1 MADDLRQ
8 RVTYE
13 MEMGGLDKVNS
24 DLQGVSSQADKS
36 SGALGGLSDQFAI
49 GALKAQAVAAALAFV
64 ADSLKSIPREIQ
76 AMTDLN
82 ASLFDSATRAGLLV
96 EQYQALG
103 YVMRQAGG
111 SVGDAQTMIRS
122 MNSLLNQA
130 SVETSRQRVLLDEL
144 GLSYTNLRNSA
155 PVAAFY
161 DITDAVG
168 QLSTSQERNL
178 ALSELF
184 GNRYSQII
192 GGALNQTQGSI
203 RNATLALE
211 EQGLIIETDTVN
223 AYKVYSGMQTELQAR
238 MEALKS
244 EALLPTLPILE
255 NIIDLKMDLA
265 ERAIPKAGEA
275 VTVFTYMLGESLEVL
290 VSVSGALNDVK
301 LGWDSL
307 PRSLQLLIN
316 PLAGSVEAIYEGAK
330 AMMDADNASQ
340 QMEDAYARQ
349 AEAAR
354 LQGIALTVMN
364 DELALTPQ
372 QLRGMAQALDEMT
385 LMGEA
390 ADPVLQQVNDRLASM
405 TWQTMDALGKIDMY
419 TDAEFERAIAIRE
432 TNIALLQ
439 QWEAQGKVGPAMQRR
454 IDQIRAE
461 IAALNEQ
468 RMKGSASG
476 SGRGG
481 GGTGG
486 GVRVTG
492 EHGYQAQ
499 EDDAEFLAWADAE
512 MQRIIN
518 LGAEQGAAQ
527 AYSFQEAYAAAMA
540 DAQPILDAEMA
551 AWETRYEIGMHYAG
565 LMSNMLVSEWENG
578 FKDID
583 KAFGKMVT
591 RMVAEL
597 ASSGLLSWASSLF
610 GGGPVGIFGQIFGG
624 GK

>member
-8 RVTYE
+8 RVAYE

-223 AYKVYSGMQTELQAR
+223 AYKVYSDMQTELQAR

-405 TWQTMDALGKIDMY
+405 TWQTTEALGPLSQY
-419 TDAEFERAIAIRE
+419 TAQELSRAIATRQ
-432 TNIALLQ
+432 TNVALLE
-439 QWEAQGKVGPAMQRR
+439 QWDAMGKSGPAMQER
-454 IDQIRAE
+454 IERIRQE
-461 IAALNEQ
+461 IALLKEQ
-468 RMKGSASG
+468 AASLGVAAVSAGGSSRAPA
-476 SGRGG
+476 GG
-481 GGTGG
+481 GGGGGEGPKTGG
-486 GVRVTG
+486 ITK
-492 EHGYQAQ
+492 
-499 EDDAEFLAWADAE
+499 ADAMARE
-512 MQRIIN
+512 I
-518 LGAEQGAAQ
+518 AD
-527 AYSFQEAYAAAMA
+527 AMA
-540 DAQPILDAEMA
+540 MQGEYMDSLAEMRLVKEEQFKEIMLA
-551 AWETRYEIGMHYAG
+551 KEAEAWESRYEIGMHYSGMMVGA
-565 LMSNMLVSEWENG
+565 LQAEFMDG
-578 FKDID
+578 FDNVG
-583 KAFGKMVT
+583 KAFEGLVKKM
-591 RMVAEL
+591 MAEL
-597 ASSGLLSWASSLF
+597 AASGLLSWASSLL

-624 GK
+624 GGK

>member
-8 RVTYE
+8 RVAYE

-36 SGALGGLSDQFAI
+36 SGAVGGLSDQFAL
-49 GALKAQAVAAALAFV
+49 GALKAQAVSAALAFV
-64 ADSLKSIPREIQ
+64 AEALKSIPREIQ

-144 GLSYTNLRNSA
+144 GLSYTNLRNSD
-155 PVAAFY
+155 PVEAFY

-192 GGALNQTQGSI
+192 SGALNQTQGSI

-223 AYKVYSGMQTELQAR
+223 AYKVYSDMQTELQAR

-275 VTVFTYMLGESLEVL
+275 VTVLTYMLGEALEVL

-354 LQGIALTVMN
+354 LQAIALTVMN

-372 QLRGMAQALDEMT
+372 QLRGMVQALDEMT

-390 ADPVLQQVNDRLASM
+390 ADPVLQQVNERLATM
-405 TWQTMDALGKIDMY
+405 TWQTTEALGPLSQY
-419 TDAEFERAIAIRE
+419 TAQELSRAIAIRQ
-432 TNIALLQ
+432 TNVALLE
-439 QWEAQGKVGPAMQRR
+439 QWDAMGKSGPAMQER
-454 IDQIRAE
+454 IDRIRNE
-461 IAALNEQ
+461 IALLKEQ
-468 RMKGSASG
+468 AASLGAATVSAGGSSRTSA
-476 SGRGG
+476 GG
-481 GGTGG
+481 GGGG
-486 GVRVTG
+486 GGGG
-492 EHGYQAQ
+492 EGPKAGGITK
-499 EDDAEFLAWADAE
+499 ADALARE
-512 MQRIIN
+512 M
-518 LGAEQGAAQ
+518 AEAQ
-527 AYSFQEAYAAAMA
+527 AMQEEYLDSLNDVYLTKEAQRNEAVLAME
-540 DAQPILDAEMA
+540 QT
-551 AWETRYEIGMHYAG
+551 AWESRYEIGMHYSGMMVGA
-565 LMSNMLVSEWENG
+565 LQAEFMDG
-578 FKDID
+578 FDNVG
-583 KAFGKMVT
+583 KAFEGLVKKM
-591 RMVAEL
+591 MAEL
-597 ASSGLLSWASSLF
+597 VASGLLSWASSLL

-624 GK
+624 GGK

>member
-1 MADDLRQ
+1 MADIRQ
-8 RVTYE
+8 KVQYE
-13 MEMGGLDKVNS
+13 MEMAGLDKTGA
-24 DLQGVSSQADKS
+24 DLQSVAAQSDKA
-36 SGALGGLSDQFAI
+36 SGSVTGLSDQFAI

-223 AYKVYSGMQTELQAR
+223 AYKVYSDMQTELQAR

-405 TWQTMDALGKIDMY
+405 TWQTTEALGPLSQY
-419 TDAEFERAIAIRE
+419 TAQELSRAIAIRQ
-432 TNIALLQ
+432 TNVALLE
-439 QWEAQGKVGPAMQRR
+439 QWDAMGKSGPAMQER
-454 IDQIRAE
+454 IERIRQE
-461 IAALNEQ
+461 IALLKEQ
-468 RMKGSASG
+468 AASLGVAAVSAGGSSRAPA
-476 SGRGG
+476 GG
-481 GGTGG
+481 GGGGGEGPKTGG
-486 GVRVTG
+486 ITK
-492 EHGYQAQ
+492 
-499 EDDAEFLAWADAE
+499 ADAMARE
-512 MQRIIN
+512 I
-518 LGAEQGAAQ
+518 AEAQ
-527 AYSFQEAYAAAMA
+527 ALQEEYMEGLYEYRATKE
-540 DAQPILDAEMA
+540 AEYQDTVLA
-551 AWETRYEIGMHYAG
+551 REQTAWETRYEIGMHYSGMMA
-565 LMSNMLVSEWENG
+565 SMLASEFENG

-591 RMVAEL
+591 RMMSEL
-597 ASSGLLSWASSLF
+597 AASGLLSWASSLL